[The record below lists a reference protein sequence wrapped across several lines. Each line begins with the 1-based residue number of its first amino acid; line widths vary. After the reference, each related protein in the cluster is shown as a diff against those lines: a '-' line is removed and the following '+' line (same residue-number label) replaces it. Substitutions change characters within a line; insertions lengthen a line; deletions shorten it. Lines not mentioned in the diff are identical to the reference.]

1 MLNTQTKLAST
12 NKLHLYPLDFAAIR
26 QDSFDKVK
34 QFLIDYQKTH
44 PKMPLLSAQIGLDHN
59 FQITIVDSHDTDKMC
74 DELFAIKMPRANY
87 QENRTLDEW
96 TWAIIDNYL
105 HWLKRQYKYQSKITM
120 TQLQKLMLNTQA
132 RIFSREE
139 YIKYLFANLDT
150 LVGDMLRPTFGYEK
164 LIKHDIDYVV
174 NYAISYL
181 QTATNIR
188 SSIVNA
194 LTECA
199 NYHRDY
205 PNGQLLADLLYKIAT
220 SQSKVKLITDN
231 EPVNY
236 PYLVRILPTNQPI
249 RLPFTAI
256 TNILDSNYDASDFSK
271 VVYYLA
277 SEQDLQLYINDL
289 LFSTDNPLLKYKT
302 SVDDMEQCLAETKQ
316 SPFELTSDML
326 NLIKQK
332 IALIRHDFAYTKR
345 LLDVADIL
353 ETICKHAKR
362 V

>member
-1 MLNTQTKLAST
+1 MLDTQTKLASA
-12 NKLHLYPLDFAAIR
+12 NKLHLYPLDFVAIR

-164 LIKHDIDYVV
+164 LVKHDIDYVV

-220 SQSKVKLITDN
+220 NQSKVKLITDN

-236 PYLVRILPTNQPI
+236 PYLVRTLPTNQSI
-249 RLPFTAI
+249 RLPFAAI
-256 TNILDSNYDASDFSK
+256 TNILDSNYNASVSSK

-277 SEQDLQLYINDL
+277 SDQDLQLYINDL
-289 LFSTDNPLLKYKT
+289 LFSTDNSVLKYET
-302 SVDDMEQCLAETKQ
+302 SADDMEESLTGTKQ
-316 SPFELTSDML
+316 FSFELTSDML
-326 NLIKQK
+326 NLLKQK

-353 ETICKHAKR
+353 ETICEHAKR